1 MSRLISRRSFL
12 QVASAA
18 GAAGL
23 LAACG
28 GASTPDSAPV
38 AGPSGGEV
46 SLTISWWGDDACHA
60 AYQEALTSFFRQH
73 PNITVTPSTGAW
85 DGWEE
90 IMAAKFAG
98 GTAEDVC
105 QVRWDWLQNYSADA
119 QTFLDLR
126 SVSEYLDLS
135 QWEETA
141 LEACRV
147 ADAQQAVPMALT
159 GRIFFWNTTAFQNAG
174 IPEVPRTLE
183 DLYAAGEAFR
193 TQLGEDCYP
202 LYLDGYGR
210 MCLAVFYLESV
221 YGRPWADPASSTL
234 NYSLAE
240 IIEGLDFIKDLVD
253 RHVLMPLPTY
263 YGINGSTSVRQSSQW
278 STGQLGGVFDWDY
291 TASLYQQALD
301 EDNRAGF
308 AVGEEI
314 PLGPYK
320 GGFTMVAAA
329 MAISQSC
336 QHPAEAAML
345 LDFLLNQETGA
356 AILGSICGIPA
367 SRAGLAAAQ
376 AAGSLDPLTEEAHS
390 KVVESCLF
398 QADPLFEDSTLAA
411 DNGVYQQIFEII
423 DYDGASGSAVAKTLT
438 DAMKAAGYR
447 TDL

>member
-1 MSRLISRRSFL
+1 MMTSPISRRSFL
-12 QVASAA
+12 QAAGAA

-23 LAACG
+23 LSACG
-28 GASTPDSAPV
+28 GPSAADSAP
-38 AGPSGGEV
+38 AGPSDGAV
-46 SLTISWWGDDACHA
+46 SLTISWWGDDTRRA

-73 PNITVTPSTGAW
+73 PNITVTPSTGE
-85 DGWEE
+85 WEDWE
-90 IMAAKFAG
+90 DTMSAKFAA
-98 GTAEDVC
+98 GTAEDLC
-105 QVRWDWLQNYSADA
+105 QIPWNWLQKYSADA
-119 QTFLDLR
+119 QTFLDLS
-126 SVSEYLDLS
+126 SVSDYLDLS
-135 QWEETA
+135 QWEEIA
-141 LEACRV
+141 LSPCRV
-147 ADAQQAVPMALT
+147 ADAQQAVPMAFT
-159 GRIFFWNTTAFQNAG
+159 GRIFFWNSTAFQSAG
-174 IPEVPRTLE
+174 ITGVPRTLE

-193 TQLGEDCYP
+193 DQLGENCYP

-234 NYSLAE
+234 NYSLTE
-240 IIEGLDFIKDLVD
+240 IAEGLDFIKDLVD

-263 YGINGSTSVRQSSQW
+263 YGINGASPVHLSSQW

-329 MAISQSC
+329 LAISQSC

-345 LDFLLNQETGA
+345 MDFLLNQETGA
-356 AILGSICGIPA
+356 AILGSVCGIPA

-376 AAGSLDPLTEEAHS
+376 AAGTLDPLTEEAHS
-390 KVVESCLF
+390 KVAESCLF

-411 DNGVYQQIFEII
+411 DNGIYQQVFETI
-423 DYDGASGSAVAKTLT
+423 DYDGVSGSAVVKTLT
-438 DAMKAAGYR
+438 DAMGAAGYS
-447 TDL
+447 TNL

>member
-1 MSRLISRRSFL
+1 MMTSPISRRSFL
-12 QVASAA
+12 QAAGAA

-23 LAACG
+23 LSACG
-28 GASTPDSAPV
+28 GPSAADSAP
-38 AGPSGGEV
+38 AGPSDGAV
-46 SLTISWWGDDACHA
+46 SLTISWWGDDTRRA

-73 PNITVTPSTGAW
+73 PNITVTPSTGE
-85 DGWEE
+85 WEDWE
-90 IMAAKFAG
+90 DTMSAKFAA
-98 GTAEDVC
+98 GTAEDLC
-105 QVRWDWLQNYSADA
+105 QIRWNWLQKYSAD
-119 QTFLDLR
+119 
-126 SVSEYLDLS
+126 
-135 QWEETA
+135 
-141 LEACRV
+141 
-147 ADAQQAVPMALT
+147 
-159 GRIFFWNTTAFQNAG
+159 GIFFWNSTAFQSAG
-174 IPEVPRTLE
+174 ITGVPRTLE

-193 TQLGEDCYP
+193 DQLGENCYP

-234 NYSLAE
+234 NYSLTE
-240 IIEGLDFIKDLVD
+240 IAEGLDFIKDLVD

-263 YGINGSTSVRQSSQW
+263 YGINGASPVHLSSQW

-329 MAISQSC
+329 LAISQSC

-345 LDFLLNQETGA
+345 MDFLLNQETGA
-356 AILGSICGIPA
+356 AILGSVCGIPA

-376 AAGSLDPLTEEAHS
+376 AAGTLDPLTEEAHS
-390 KVVESCLF
+390 KVAESCLF

-411 DNGVYQQIFEII
+411 DNGIYQQVFETI
-423 DYDGASGSAVAKTLT
+423 DYDGVSGSAVVKTLT
-438 DAMKAAGYR
+438 DAMGAAGYS
-447 TDL
+447 TNL